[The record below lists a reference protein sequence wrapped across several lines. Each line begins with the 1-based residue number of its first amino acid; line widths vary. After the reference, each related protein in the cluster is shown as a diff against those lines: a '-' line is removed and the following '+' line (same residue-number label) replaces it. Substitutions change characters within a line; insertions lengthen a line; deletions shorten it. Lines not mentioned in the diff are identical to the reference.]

1 VTAERDY
8 IVVGGGIVGSATALR
23 LLESEPGAS
32 VLLLEKEAD
41 LGRHQT
47 GHNSGVIHSGIYYQP
62 GSLKARLCREG
73 ASATKEFAAEHGIP
87 VEECGKLL
95 VATTERERARMTDL
109 LERAR
114 QNSIEAELIDAAELR
129 RREPHIT
136 GLGALAISATAITD
150 YVAITRKVAE
160 LVGAAPG
167 GELRTGVAV
176 TGLQETA
183 SQVTL
188 RTSAGDFSAR
198 RVIFC
203 AGLQA
208 DRMARLAGFE
218 PDFRIVPF
226 RGEYFDVVPEKAGLT
241 STLIYPIPD
250 PELPFLG
257 VHLTPTVTGGLNVGP
272 NAVLGLSRE
281 GYRKG
286 SFSWPDVR
294 DMLTF
299 AGMWR
304 VARANVRTGTRE
316 MRNSLWKRGYLREC
330 RKYCPELRLHDLVPR
345 EAGIRAQAVMSDGAF
360 VHDFLLRQTPRTLH
374 VVNAPSPAATS
385 AFPIARMLVDTVGDL
400 VA

>member
-1 VTAERDY
+1 MTAERDY

-23 LLESEPGAS
+23 LLESERGAS

-183 SQVTL
+183 SHVTL
-188 RTSAGDFSAR
+188 RTTAGDFSAR

-208 DRMARLAGFE
+208 TAWPGSPASSRTSGSCRSAAS
-218 PDFRIVPF
+218 
-226 RGEYFDVVPEKAGLT
+226 T
-241 STLIYPIPD
+241 ST
-250 PELPFLG
+250 
-257 VHLTPTVTGGLNVGP
+257 
-272 NAVLGLSRE
+272 S
-281 GYRKG
+281 YRRRPG
-286 SFSWPDVR
+286 S
-294 DMLTF
+294 
-299 AGMWR
+299 
-304 VARANVRTGTRE
+304 
-316 MRNSLWKRGYLREC
+316 
-330 RKYCPELRLHDLVPR
+330 PR
-345 EAGIRAQAVMSDGAF
+345 R
-360 VHDFLLRQTPRTLH
+360 
-374 VVNAPSPAATS
+374 
-385 AFPIARMLVDTVGDL
+385 
-400 VA
+400 